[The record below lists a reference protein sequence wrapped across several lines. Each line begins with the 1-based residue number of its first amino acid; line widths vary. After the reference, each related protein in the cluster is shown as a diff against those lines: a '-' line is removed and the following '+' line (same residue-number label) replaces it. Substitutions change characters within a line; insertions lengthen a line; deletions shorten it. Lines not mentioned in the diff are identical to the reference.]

1 MATAVI
7 ECRVTGTLDTE
18 DRRAMLF
25 IVNQENARR
34 AALTPPGEQLS
45 VADNTAIRTSYQ
57 TAQTSVLVAAH
68 SSYIQQSN
76 IASLADIRAVWDA
89 ATDQQRNAALAALQ

>member
-7 ECRVTGTLDTE
+7 ECRVTGILDTE

-25 IVNQENARR
+25 IVNAENARR
-34 AALTPPGEQLS
+34 AALTPPGEPLS
-45 VADNTAIRTSYQ
+45 VVDNTAIRTSYQ
-57 TAQTSVLVAAH
+57 TVQSSLLNTAH
-68 SSYIQQSN
+68 RSYINQSN
-76 IASLADIRAVWDA
+76 VASLNDIRGAWEN